1 MLLTGGFQGTEE
13 DCRMVEL
20 QIPAG
25 ALILVGDGRKALFLR
40 NQGAPTHVEL
50 AVERVFKQDDPPTRE
65 QGTDRPGRYRGCDG
79 TSRSAFEETDWHQ
92 LAEDRF
98 ATQIGGALN
107 RLAHE
112 NRFHHLILVAPPKVL
127 GTVRTHLNKETSSR
141 VVAEVPKDLTS
152 QPVKEIARTLS
163 A

>member
-1 MLLTGGFQGTEE
+1 MI
-13 DCRMVEL
+13 EL

-40 NQGAPTHVEL
+40 NKGAPTHVEL
-50 AVERVFKQDDPPTRE
+50 SVEQVLQQADPPTRE
-65 QGTDRPGRYRGCDG
+65 QGTDRPGRYHGSDG
-79 TSRSAFEETDWHQ
+79 VSKSAFEQVDWHQ

-98 ATQIGGALN
+98 AAEIGGTLN

-112 NRFHHLILVAPPKVL
+112 NRFYQLILVAPAKVL
-127 GTVRTHLNKETSSR
+127 GALRTQLNKETSAR

-152 QPVKEIARTLS
+152 QPLPDIARTLTH
-163 A
+163 

>member
-1 MLLTGGFQGTEE
+1 VIG
-13 DCRMVEL
+13 L

-40 NQGAPTHVEL
+40 NKGAPTHVEL
-50 AVERVFKQDDPPTRE
+50 AVERVLEQADPPTHE
-65 QGTDRPGRYRGCDG
+65 QGTDRPGRYQRSSA
-79 TSRSAFEETDWHQ
+79 TPKSAFEQVDWHQ

-98 ATQIGGALN
+98 AAEIGGALN

-112 NRFHHLILVAPPKVL
+112 NRFYHLILVAPPKVL
-127 GTVRTHLNKETSSR
+127 GAVRPRLNKETSGR
-141 VVAEVPKDLTS
+141 IVAEVAKDLTL
-152 QPVKEIARTLS
+152 QPITEIARTLS

>member
-1 MLLTGGFQGTEE
+1 MS
-13 DCRMVEL
+13 EL

-40 NQGAPTHVEL
+40 NKGAPTHVEL
-50 AVERVFKQDDPPTRE
+50 TVEQVLQHADLRTRE
-65 QGTDRPGRYRGCDG
+65 QGTDRPGRYRGSDG
-79 TSRSAFEETDWHQ
+79 VSKSAFEEVDWHQ

-98 ATQIGGALN
+98 AAEIGGALN

-112 NRFHHLILVAPPKVL
+112 NRFDQLILVAPPKVL
-127 GTVRTHLNKETSSR
+127 GAVRTQLSKETSAK

-152 QPVKEIARTLS
+152 HPIPEIGRTLS
-163 A
+163 H